1 MKFLSESGL
10 TYFLNK
16 LKGLFLTITDFNK
29 VYDNGVIDAKQ
40 IVHKT
45 NSDSSTNY
53 DLVLGNKTDDESDSY
68 IKIDST
74 RSVNGTGKNKNGNIY
89 INATS
94 SIDSPSVNV
103 NAGGNV
109 NVDSESNVNIN
120 SSDGTNIGSGDN
132 INISAKNNLDIEVTN
147 GSVDCFCSNF
157 RINYTGKNNFNLR
170 YNRDGLMGLY
180 YKGDNKFIYAET
192 KDYNSESDKVQFLT
206 YTTNGVTTTALD
218 IRPTQIKCWTDA
230 FSIKKDKEIKFK
242 TSSTNSCRL
251 TEGEG
256 FKVFGNLYAMPDNA
270 TDISEY
276 TEEEQQLL
284 ADNTVQ
290 KLILKLNS
298 SKASAKTMK
307 KIAKQTIQQPKVCV
321 RKAININSVYDNVI
335 YYHKGVPSIK
345 LKPGNY
351 RIFVDNNPIH
361 LDSTY
366 NNGKNI
372 TSLGNNI
379 YKVDNSINEKWNNL
393 YYIATPAGAY
403 YRKVVEVYSIIENNV
418 KFTEVKIDTLFD
430 SYLNGIVKTTSPYF
444 SIVLN
449 EIVSNISIKVTDVC
463 FNCFNYYNKYSDYK
477 ILIGILKHDVIKSYD
492 TVKKEFKYVGHRHK
506 YRIVNKKQVN
516 IKNSRRFNGHRGTG
530 ILKYYRKG
538 IVISERNVSIYDGSI
553 N

>member
-74 RSVNGTGKNKNGNIY
+74 RSVNSTGKNKNGNIY

-109 NVDSESNVNIN
+109 NVDSESNVNI
-120 SSDGTNIGSGDN
+120 
-132 INISAKNNLDIEVTN
+132 SAKTNLNIEVTN
-147 GSVDCFCSNF
+147 GSVECFCSNF
-157 RINYTGKNNFNLR
+157 RINYTDKNNFNLR

-270 TDISEY
+270 TDLEGFIGESNINY
-276 TEEEQQLL
+276 LS
-284 ADNTVQ
+284 DNSVQ
-290 KLILKLNS
+290 KILSWLIYHTKL
-298 SKASAKTMK
+298 
-307 KIAKQTIQQPKVCV
+307 
-321 RKAININSVYDNVI
+321 I
-335 YYHKGVPSIK
+335 YTLTNNK
-345 LKPGNY
+345 LSNE
-351 RIFVDNNPIH
+351 
-361 LDSTY
+361 LDT
-366 NNGKNI
+366 
-372 TSLGNNI
+372 
-379 YKVDNSINEKWNNL
+379 
-393 YYIATPAGAY
+393 
-403 YRKVVEVYSIIENNV
+403 
-418 KFTEVKIDTLFD
+418 
-430 SYLNGIVKTTSPYF
+430 
-444 SIVLN
+444 
-449 EIVSNISIKVTDVC
+449 
-463 FNCFNYYNKYSDYK
+463 
-477 ILIGILKHDVIKSYD
+477 H
-492 TVKKEFKYVGHRHK
+492 
-506 YRIVNKKQVN
+506 
-516 IKNSRRFNGHRGTG
+516 
-530 ILKYYRKG
+530 
-538 IVISERNVSIYDGSI
+538 
-553 N
+553 